1 MGQGASLLV
10 YDLNVGLKCYLHFPC
25 SLFTSS
31 GFRYYEGLQKCV
43 GLSSES
49 HCYSS
54 EEVDR
59 LETLYKSLGQ
69 QYSRS
74 SAVKVTQPPL
84 FLVTDKIGHRVGNY
98 FLYFLGGKM
107 WKITTNELLS
117 CCYSRKPKIKTS
129 YVGLCVLCNF

>member
-10 YDLNVGLKCYLHFPC
+10 YDLNVGLKCYLHFPR
-25 SLFTSS
+25 SLFTS

-84 FLVTDKIGHRVGNY
+84 FLVTDKIGPRMGNY
-98 FLYFLGGKM
+98 FCIFWGVRRGKS
-107 WKITTNELLS
+107 LLMN
-117 CCYSRKPKIKTS
+117 C
-129 YVGLCVLCNF
+129 